1 MTRIAPGTRGS
12 TFTMA
17 LAGMLL
23 RAVKSFAVAL
33 RNRRQVGRLTDLD
46 DRALKDIGLTRSD
59 VTAALAQPF
68 LRDPS
73 IHLTSVAGGTRGR
86 PVVTA
91 SPGAT
96 GPVAGA
102 VKLRRPVESVMP
114 AACQPQT

>member
-17 LAGMLL
+17 LAGILL
-23 RAVKSFAVAL
+23 RAVKSFAVAF
-33 RNRRQVGRLTDLD
+33 RNRRQVARLTDLD

-59 VTAALAQPF
+59 VMAALDQPF

-73 IHLTSVAGGTRGR
+73 MHLTSVAGVRRGR
-86 PVVTA
+86 PVA
-91 SPGAT
+91 GLQADKFLPGGSAAK
-96 GPVAGA
+96 P
-102 VKLRRPVESVMP
+102 RRSVETVMP